1 MPTAAGALPPP
12 LASDEIPPWAGT
24 TLLSRTVSALIRIPP
39 VYALMAGQAK
49 AVLVRTAERRGI
61 PWAATR
67 DTILGTV
74 GATGGDGGGAALAA
88 VTDPAVEYPD
98 YYLRPFHAYP
108 DGNLCW
114 EAAAE
119 AEPATLVVGV
129 RTFPDQ
135 PLTPAAAFDR
145 LRAAVYETVMGALDG
160 PGGLG
165 TRHLGLVVDVGCG
178 VGLGTLALRSY
189 LLDVRAGTADTA
201 SSSTS
206 PSPTLPDLQVVGVD
220 LSPHMLAV
228 ATTRAAAPGV
238 TYRHGRAE
246 ALPVPPGTAG
256 LVALQFLIHEMPAAA
271 IAASLA
277 GAYAALAPGGVLC
290 VLDNNP
296 ASLTLRRMKPT
307 LYSLMKSTEPHSDEY
322 YPFDVEVAAAAA
334 GFVRVETVAT
344 DHRHRTVTAVKPG
357 LGGL

>member
-1 MPTAAGALPPP
+1 
-12 LASDEIPPWAGT
+12 
-24 TLLSRTVSALIRIPP
+24 
-39 VYALMAGQAK
+39 MAGQAK

-67 DTILGTV
+67 DTILDTMGV
-74 GATGGDGGGAALAA
+74 RPAGGSRGGDDGSEQGGGGDAAAAALAA
-88 VTDPAVEYPD
+88 VTDPNVAYPD

-129 RTFPDQ
+129 RTFPDEN
-135 PLTPAAAFDR
+135 LSPAGAFDR
-145 LRAAVYETVMGALDG
+145 LRAGVYEAVVRALDG
-160 PGGLG
+160 PGGVG
-165 TRHLGLVVDVGCG
+165 TARVGLVVDVGCG
-178 VGLGTLALRSY
+178 VGLGTVALRSH
-189 LLDVRAGTADTA
+189 LLNHRATGAAVSSSSSSSSSA
-201 SSSTS
+201 SSTL
-206 PSPTLPDLQVVGVD
+206 PSPPDLQVVGVD
-220 LSPHMLAV
+220 LSPYMLAV
-228 ATTRAAAPGV
+228 ATARAAAPGI

-256 LVALQFLIHEMPAAA
+256 VVALQFIIHEMPAAA

-277 GAYAALAPGGVLC
+277 GAYEALAPGGVLC

-296 ASLTLRRMKPT
+296 ASTTLRRMPPT

-322 YPFDVEVAAAAA
+322 YPFDVEAAAVAV
-334 GFVRVETVAT
+334 GFGRVVTIAT

-357 LGGL
+357 LEGGV